1 MDFNTKK
8 QYIVNYKIQKME
20 RLDYMALINCD
31 FFSEVLGFSTG
42 MTVILPQSSRGQI
55 GVSTGK
61 SDGKPPLLYL
71 LHGYSDNHTA
81 WLRYSS
87 IERYAT
93 NIGIAVVMPNVN
105 LSYYTDMKNGGKY
118 WTFISEELPS
128 VVKSFFNVSAKSTRT
143 FVAGLSMGGYGAF
156 KLALAFPNRFAGA
169 ASFSGGLDV
178 FSIYQKAPKLKKKL
192 LKRTF
197 GSIENLPGS
206 YNDLYSMAHKLYEK
220 GIKPPMLYQSCG
232 TEDFLYEDNL
242 RFRDFLRQLDF
253 DLLYEEAPG
262 AHEWDFWDM
271 AIQRYL
277 LLISDNL

>member
-1 MDFNTKK
+1 
-8 QYIVNYKIQKME
+8 
-20 RLDYMALINCD
+20 MALISCD

-42 MTVILPQSSRGQI
+42 MTVILPQSSKGQI
-55 GVSTGK
+55 GINAEAY
-61 SDGKPPLLYL
+61 DAKPPVLYL

-87 IERYAT
+87 VERYAT
-93 NIGIAVVMPNVN
+93 NIGIAVVMPNVH

-128 VVKSFFNVSAKSTRT
+128 IVDSFFNISTKPDKT

-156 KLALAFPNRFAGA
+156 KLAFTFPERFAGA

-178 FSIYQKAPKLKKKL
+178 LSIYNKAPKSKKKL

-197 GSIENLPGS
+197 GNIEKLPGS
-206 YNDLYSMAHKLYEK
+206 FNDLYSMAYKLHQK
-220 GIKPPMLYQSCG
+220 GIKPPKLYQCCG

-242 RFRDFLRQLDF
+242 RFRDFLQQLNF
-253 DLLYEEAPG
+253 DLFYEEAPG
-262 AHEWDFWDM
+262 GHEWDFWDM
-271 AIQRYL
+271 AINRYL
-277 LLISDNL
+277 LLISGTL